1 MAPQLP
7 SLTGFTALGCHVLN
21 NQLSLR
27 EETKY
32 NYQATRS
39 SWPIVPYLDHAGG
52 EAVGLLEEHGASQ
65 VDQDSTGPRAWL

>member
-7 SLTGFTALGCHVLN
+7 SLTGFTALGCHVLK
-21 NQLSLR
+21 NQISLR

-52 EAVGLLEEHGASQ
+52 EAIDLLEERGVSQ
-65 VDQDSTGPRAWL
+65 VDQDSTGPRVWR